1 MIKSVGQDPVHSLLS
16 PDTNVTYEVPA
27 YQREYSWG
35 KEQWDALFDDLVE
48 EGPES
53 GHFLGTIIC
62 VNKTQNSTARTI
74 LELVDGQQ
82 RMTTLSIFLLA
93 LYSQLKSKED
103 HLDDDQKSDLTTL
116 RRMLC
121 LKGSNRQRLNLQKQ
135 NKNAEDYE
143 YLLNKAGFDVDTQ
156 KSSNLGNRRI
166 SRALR
171 HLNSR
176 ISTYLSEHPEREIDA
191 LLDLFNMVK
200 QAVLVKIEVENY
212 SDAFTLFE
220 SLNNRGLP
228 LTPIDLIKT
237 SLLSNA
243 SKKTQDHAD
252 EIYESWKEWL
262 EYLGDDYGAQERF
275 FRQFYNA
282 FKSDWNLVVAGV
294 PVATKSKLIRVYDS
308 LMQDDLDAFVDRM
321 AIATKAYGRIVGNR
335 DDEEIESDFDRQLR
349 DLSYAQG
356 APSFML
362 VLFLLV
368 NMERFNLAEVDLAR
382 ITKLLVAFS
391 VRRNITNTP
400 PTYDLDR
407 LFISIIEKIPGNSD
421 DIYNLI
427 RSELIK
433 VSADESVFDEQLR
446 GPIYEENSGSTRF
459 ILVKIAEQSMTKET
473 YKDLWERQ
481 KSGEKQIFMWTI
493 EHILPQGE
501 NLPKAW
507 IDMLGGKQMA
517 KDIQSEYTHTL
528 GNLTITAFNSTLSN
542 KSFEEKR
549 DRTDTEGRFVGYKN
563 GIALNAE
570 LASATKWSAEQIVA
584 RTESLVA
591 LVKTLFAL

>member
-16 PDTNVTYEVPA
+16 PETNVTYDVPP

-35 KEQWDALFDDLVE
+35 KEQWDALFDDLVQ

-62 VNKTQNSTARTI
+62 VNKTQNSTTRTI

-82 RMTTLSIFLLA
+82 RLTTLSIFLLA
-93 LYSQLKSKED
+93 LYDQLKSKD
-103 HLDDDQKSDLTTL
+103 SILDDDQKSDLTTL
-116 RRMLC
+116 RRMLS
-121 LKGSNRQRLNLQKQ
+121 LKGKNGQRLHLQKQ
-135 NKNAEDYE
+135 NKNAEDFE
-143 YLLNKAGFDVDTQ
+143 FLLNRSGFDVDAQ
-156 KSSNLGNRRI
+156 KANNLGNRRI

-171 HLNSR
+171 HFNSR
-176 ISTYLSEHPEREIDA
+176 IDSFVLEHQDREIDA

-243 SKKTQDHAD
+243 SKYDQEHAD
-252 EIYESWKEWL
+252 EVYESWKSWL
-262 EYLGDDYGAQERF
+262 DYLGDDYGSQERF

-282 FKSDWNLVVAGV
+282 FKHDWDLAVPGV
-294 PVATKSKLIRVYDS
+294 PVATKSKLIRVYDR
-308 LMQDDLDAFVDRM
+308 LLQDDLETFVHRM

-335 DDEEIESDFDRQLR
+335 DDDEIDSELDRQLR

-362 VLFLLV
+362 VLFLIV
-368 NMERFNLAEVDLAR
+368 NTERFSLSEVDLAK
-382 ITKLLVAFS
+382 ITRLLVAFS

-407 LFISIIEKIPGNSD
+407 LFISIIEKIPGNLD
-421 DIYNLI
+421 DVYSLI
-427 RSELIK
+427 RNELVK
-433 VSADESVFDEQLR
+433 VSSDEALFDVQLR
-446 GPIYEENSGSTRF
+446 GSIYEENSGSTRF
-459 ILVKIAEQSMTKET
+459 LLVKLAEQAMTKET
-473 YKDLWERQ
+473 HRDLWKRQ
-481 KSGEKQIFMWTI
+481 KSGEKEIYMWTI

-501 NLPKAW
+501 NLPDTW
-507 IDMLGGKQMA
+507 IKMLGGAQTA
-517 KDIQSEYTHTL
+517 KEIQSEFAHTL
-528 GNLTITAFNSTLSN
+528 GNLTITAFNSTLGN

-549 DRTDTEGRFVGYKN
+549 DRTDSEGRYVGYKN
-563 GIALNAE
+563 GISLNLDLSNE
-570 LASATKWSAEQIVA
+570 TKWTLDQITS
-584 RTESLVA
+584 RTEKLVSE
-591 LVKTLFAL
+591 VKVLFAL

>member
-1 MIKSVGQDPVHSLLS
+1 MIKSVGQDPIHSLLS
-16 PDTNVTYEVPA
+16 PETNVTYEVPP

-35 KEQWDALFDDLVE
+35 KEQWDALFDDLVQ

-62 VNKTQNSTARTI
+62 VNKTQNSTTRTI

-82 RMTTLSIFLLA
+82 RLTTLSIFLLA
-93 LYSQLKSKED
+93 LYDQLKSKD
-103 HLDDDQKSDLTTL
+103 SVLDDDQKSDLTTL
-116 RRMLC
+116 RRMLS
-121 LKGSNRQRLNLQKQ
+121 LKGKNGQRLHLQKQ

-143 YLLNKAGFDVDTQ
+143 FLLNRSGFDVEAQ
-156 KSSNLGNRRI
+156 KANNLGNRRI

-176 ISTYLSEHPEREIDA
+176 IESYASEHQDREIDA

-243 SKKTQDHAD
+243 SKNDQEHAD
-252 EIYESWKEWL
+252 DIYQSWKTWL
-262 EYLGDDYGAQERF
+262 DYLGDDYGSQERF

-282 FKSDWNLVVAGV
+282 FKHDWNFAVTGV
-294 PVATKSKLIRVYDS
+294 PVATKSKLIRVYDR
-308 LMQDDLDAFVDRM
+308 LLQDDLDIFVQRM

-335 DDEEIESDFDRQLR
+335 DDDEIESEFDRQLR

-362 VLFLLV
+362 VLFLIV
-368 NMERFNLAEVDLAR
+368 NAERFNLSEVDLSKIAQ
-382 ITKLLVAFS
+382 LLVAFS

-407 LFISIIEKIPGNSD
+407 LFISIIEKIPANQAG
-421 DIYNLI
+421 IYSLI
-427 RSELIK
+427 KNELLK
-433 VSADESVFDEQLR
+433 VSADDALFDVQLR
-446 GPIYEENSGSTRF
+446 GSIYEENSGSTRF
-459 ILVKIAEQSMTKET
+459 LLVKLAEQAMTKET
-473 YKDLWERQ
+473 YRDLWERQ
-481 KSGEKQIFMWTI
+481 KSGEKEIYMWTI

-501 NLPKAW
+501 NLPEGW
-507 IDMLGGKQMA
+507 IEMLGGAQRA
-517 KDIQSEYTHTL
+517 KEIQSEFTHTL
-528 GNLTITAFNSTLSN
+528 GNLTITAFNSTLGN

-549 DRTDTEGRFVGYKN
+549 DRIDSEGRYVGYKN
-563 GIALNAE
+563 GISLNLDLSTE
-570 LASATKWSAEQIVA
+570 TKWTADQITL
-584 RTESLVA
+584 RTEKLVSD
-591 LVKTLFAL
+591 VKRLFSI

>member
-1 MIKSVGQDPVHSLLS
+1 MIKSVGQDPVHTLLS
-16 PDTNVTYEVPA
+16 PETNITYEVPP

-35 KEQWDALFDDLVE
+35 KEQWDALFDDLAE

-62 VNKTQNSTARTI
+62 VNKTQNSTTRTI

-93 LYSQLKSKED
+93 LYTQLKARESA
-103 HLDDDQKSDLTTL
+103 LDDDQKSDLTTL

-121 LKGSNRQRLNLQKQ
+121 LKGSNGQRLHLQKQ
-135 NKNAEDYE
+135 NKNSEDYE
-143 YLLNKAGFDVDTQ
+143 FLLNRAGFDVDTQ
-156 KSSNLGNRRI
+156 KSNNLGNRRI

-171 HLNSR
+171 HLQSR
-176 ISTYLSEHPEREIDA
+176 IETYVGERQEREIEA

-243 SKKTQDHAD
+243 SKKDHSHAD
-252 EIYESWKEWL
+252 QVYGSWKVWL
-262 EYLGDDYGAQERF
+262 DYLGDDYGAQERF

-282 FKSDWNLVVAGV
+282 FKSDWDFVVTGV
-294 PVATKSKLIRVYDS
+294 PVATKSKLIRVYDQ
-308 LMQDDLDAFVDRM
+308 LLQDDLDEFVKRM
-321 AIATKAYGRIVGNR
+321 GVATKAYGRIVGNR
-335 DDEEIESDFDRQLR
+335 DEDEVDSEFDKQLR
-349 DLSYAQG
+349 DLTYAQG

-368 NMERFNLAEVDLAR
+368 HMERFNLTEIDLAK
-382 ITKLLVAFS
+382 IAKLLVAFS

-407 LFISIIEKIPGNSD
+407 LFISIIERIPGNFD

-427 RSELIK
+427 RDELIK
-433 VSADESVFDEQLR
+433 VSADDALFDDQLR
-446 GPIYEENSGSTRF
+446 GSIYEENSGSTRF
-459 ILVKIAEQSMTKET
+459 LLVKLAEKSMTKENCR
-473 YKDLWERQ
+473 DLWERQ
-481 KSGEKQIFMWTI
+481 KSGEKQIYMWTI
-493 EHILPQGE
+493 EHILPQGD
-501 NLPKAW
+501 NLPMAW
-507 IDMLGGKQMA
+507 VDMLGGNPRA
-517 KDIQSEYTHTL
+517 KEIQSEYTHTL

-549 DRTDTEGRFVGYKN
+549 DRVDSEGRYVGYKN
-563 GIALNAE
+563 GIALNSN
-570 LASATKWSAEQIVA
+570 LANETRWSVDQIVA
-584 RTESLVA
+584 RTENLVSD
-591 LVKTLFAL
+591 VKALFAL